1 MLVGA
6 RASTMVR
13 ALAFGLAVAGCA
25 GCVAWYFAVDQ
36 SQVLDPLVL
45 VLAVFAVVTNLMSAK
60 WDQSLEISGS
70 LTAALVAAAFLGP
83 APAFAVVVVAEC
95 ASWAI
100 ERLRPIAFPL
110 NVFGLGVPAIAAG
123 VVLEQFT
130 YHGFAFFTVFALT
143 AALAG
148 PVNMLLVLPLGSW
161 HDGRSPWALLRA
173 QGQMLPTWGINVAA
187 IVAIGGVYVGAGL
200 PAVALV
206 LIGIVGFTYQSQL
219 VALAN
224 ARAQRYAAL
233 SWGVLSG
240 TLRNLDM
247 RDSRTARHS
256 AAVAMFSRD
265 IAKAAGMSSNDQE
278 LAHTAGLLHDI
289 GKFALSDRVME
300 RDVSL
305 TEDDWKGIRRHP
317 EIGADMLKDLGVYG
331 PVAEIV
337 RSHHER
343 LDGRGYPGKLSGD
356 EIPEIAKIVAVAE
369 VYDTLTS
376 DDTYRVCLSSFQAL
390 NELRRVSGTQ
400 LESRYV
406 EALADLLG
414 GTGTDYRHAAA
425 ADFDRELDVERRIG
439 AAAVG

>member
-1 MLVGA
+1 M
-6 RASTMVR
+6 
-13 ALAFGLAVAGCA
+13 AFGLAVLGCV
-25 GCVAWYFAVDQ
+25 GCVAWYLAVDH
-36 SQVLDPLVL
+36 SKVIDPLVP
-45 VLAVFAVVTNLMSAK
+45 VLAVFAVVTNLMAAK

-83 APAFAVVVVAEC
+83 AAAFAVVVVAEV

-100 ERLRPIAFPL
+100 ERLRPIALPL
-110 NVFGLGVPAIAAG
+110 NVFGLGVPALAAG
-123 VVLEQFT
+123 MLLEQFST
-130 YHGFAFFTVFALT
+130 RGVGFFAVFALA
-143 AALAG
+143 AALAA
-148 PVNMLLVLPLGSW
+148 PVNVLLVLPLGSW
-161 HDGRSPWALLRA
+161 HDGRSPGSLLKA
-173 QGQMLPTWGINVAA
+173 QRQMLPSWAINVAA
-187 IVAIGGVYVGAGL
+187 IVAIGVVYVGAGL

-233 SWGVLSG
+233 SWGVLAG
-240 TLRNLDM
+240 TVRNLDM

-256 AAVAMFSRD
+256 AAVAMFARD
-265 IAKAAGMSSNDQE
+265 IAKAAGMSSDDQE

-305 TEDDWKGIRRHP
+305 TEADWKGIRRHP
-317 EIGADMLKDLGVYG
+317 EIGAEMLKDLGVYG

-337 RSHHER
+337 RGHHER
-343 LDGRGYPGKLSGD
+343 LDGRGYPDKLSGD
-356 EIPEIAKIVAVAE
+356 EIPELAKVVAVAE
-369 VYDTLTS
+369 VYDTLTA
-376 DDTYRVCLSSFQAL
+376 DDTYRVQLSSFQAL
-390 NELRRVSGTQ
+390 TELRRVAGSQ

-406 EALADLLG
+406 EALATLLV

-439 AAAVG
+439 AAATG